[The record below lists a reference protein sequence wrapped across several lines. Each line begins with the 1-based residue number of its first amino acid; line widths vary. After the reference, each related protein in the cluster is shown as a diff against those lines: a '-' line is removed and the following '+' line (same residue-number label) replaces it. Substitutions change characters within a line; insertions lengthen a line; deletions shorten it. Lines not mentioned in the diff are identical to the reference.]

1 MEVRLFSVFL
11 QLPRG
16 SAKCAGRGVTVRL
29 GTVFEVLLSE
39 YSLINYTIMLNK
51 KIEEALNEQIN
62 AEMWSAYLYLSM
74 SAYCHSIGQPGM
86 ANWFEIQFQEEQDH
100 AKILFNY
107 VNSRDGRVTLK
118 PIAEVPTE
126 WDGILDVFKSTL
138 KHEQKVTALINKLY
152 ALTHEEN
159 DFATQSML
167 KWFIDEQVEEEEN
180 AKTIIDNIKMIK
192 DNGYGI
198 YMLDKEL
205 GARTYTQ
212 ASPLSGS
219 AE

>member
-1 MEVRLFSVFL
+1 MV
-11 QLPRG
+11 
-16 SAKCAGRGVTVRL
+16 SAKCGMCGMTWCV
-29 GTVFEVLLSE
+29 GTVFAVCMVE
-39 YSLINYTIMLNK
+39 YQLKKDRIMLNK

-74 SAYCHSIGQPGM
+74 AAYCHSVGQPGM
-86 ANWFEIQFQEEQDH
+86 ANWFEVQFQEEQDH

-118 PIAEVPTE
+118 PIDAVPTE

-212 ASPLSGS
+212 ASPLSG
-219 AE
+219 AGE

>member
-1 MEVRLFSVFL
+1 
-11 QLPRG
+11 
-16 SAKCAGRGVTVRL
+16 
-29 GTVFEVLLSE
+29 
-39 YSLINYTIMLNK
+39 MLNK

-74 SAYCHSIGQPGM
+74 AAYCHSIGQPGM
-86 ANWFEIQFQEEQDH
+86 ASWFEVQFREEQDH

-107 VNSRDGRVTLK
+107 VNSRNGRVELK
-118 PIAEVPTE
+118 AIDAVPTE
-126 WDGILDVFKSTL
+126 WDGILDVFQSTL
-138 KHEQKVTALINKLY
+138 KHEQKVTSLINDLY
-152 ALTHEEN
+152 ALTHEKN

-180 AKTIIDNIKMIK
+180 AQTIIDNIKMIK

-212 ASPLSGS
+212 AAPLNDSTL
-219 AE
+219 

>member
-1 MEVRLFSVFL
+1 
-11 QLPRG
+11 
-16 SAKCAGRGVTVRL
+16 
-29 GTVFEVLLSE
+29 
-39 YSLINYTIMLNK
+39 MLDK
-51 KIEEALNEQIN
+51 KIEKALNEQIN

-74 SAYCHSIGQPGM
+74 AAYCHAEGQPGM
-86 ANWFEIQFQEEQDH
+86 ASWFEVQFQEEQDH

-107 VNSRDGRVTLK
+107 VNSRDGRVELM
-118 PIAEVPTE
+118 PIEAVPTE
-126 WDGILDVFKSTL
+126 WKGILDVFEETL
-138 KHEQKVTALINKLY
+138 RHEQKVTALINKLY
-152 ALTHEEN
+152 ALTHEQN

-167 KWFIDEQVEEEEN
+167 KWFIDEQVEEEES

-212 ASPLSGS
+212 ASPLSKD
-219 AE
+219 

>member
-1 MEVRLFSVFL
+1 
-11 QLPRG
+11 
-16 SAKCAGRGVTVRL
+16 
-29 GTVFEVLLSE
+29 
-39 YSLINYTIMLNK
+39 MLNK
-51 KIEEALNEQIN
+51 KIEAALNEQIN

-74 SAYCHSIGQPGM
+74 ASYCHFIGQPGM
-86 ANWFEIQFQEEQDH
+86 ASWFEVQFQEEQDH

-107 VNSRDGRVTLK
+107 VNQRGGRVELK
-118 PIAEVPTE
+118 PIDAVPTE
-126 WDGILDVFKSTL
+126 WNGVLNVFEETL
-138 KHEQKVTALINKLY
+138 RHEQKVTSLINKLY

-180 AKTIIDNIKMIK
+180 AQTIIDNVKMIK
-192 DNGYGI
+192 DNGYGL

-205 GARTYTQ
+205 GSRTYTQ

-219 AE
+219 SL

>member
-1 MEVRLFSVFL
+1 M
-11 QLPRG
+11 
-16 SAKCAGRGVTVRL
+16 SAKCGMCGMTWCV
-29 GTVFEVLLSE
+29 GTVFAVCMVE
-39 YSLINYTIMLNK
+39 YQLKKDRIMLNK

-74 SAYCHSIGQPGM
+74 AAYCHSVGQPGM
-86 ANWFEIQFQEEQDH
+86 ANWFEVQFQEEQDH

-118 PIAEVPTE
+118 PIDAVPTE

-138 KHEQKVTALINKLY
+138 KHEQKVTSLINKLY

-219 AE
+219 GE